1 MTTIEGD
8 VARMDETTLDRARAG
23 DGDAFAHLVEPHRR
37 ELLVHCYR
45 TLGSLHDAEDVL
57 QDAIVKFRR
66 RFTRLEKTLADQGLS
81 PATATRAELR
91 RAWEAAKMLEE
102 KS

>member
-1 MTTIEGD
+1 LLFTI
-8 VARMDETTLDRARAG
+8 VNLCRWQQLQ
-23 DGDAFAHLVEPHRR
+23 
-37 ELLVHCYR
+37 
-45 TLGSLHDAEDVL
+45 AEDVL